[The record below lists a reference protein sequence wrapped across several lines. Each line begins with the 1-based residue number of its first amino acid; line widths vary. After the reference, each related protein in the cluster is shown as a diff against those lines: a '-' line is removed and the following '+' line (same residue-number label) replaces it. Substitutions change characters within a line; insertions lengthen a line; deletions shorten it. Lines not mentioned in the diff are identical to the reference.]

1 MSKPISNLAFRKGL
15 EASKVDNDTIE
26 KLVANAVANGIVSP
40 TSRVGK
46 LEFAPQ
52 EVKDAWAK
60 FQEVAK
66 RNLVDWNESLP
77 TGQEISK
84 VSLNCNK

>member
-1 MSKPISNLAFRKGL
+1 MSKPISNLQFRKGL
-15 EASKVDNDTIE
+15 EASKVDKDTVE
-26 KLVANAVANGIVSP
+26 KLVANAIANGIVSP

-52 EVKDAWAK
+52 EVKDAWKK

-77 TGQEISK
+77 NGQGITK
-84 VSLNCNK
+84 VSLNCSK

>member
-1 MSKPISNLAFRKGL
+1 MSKPISNLQFRKGL
-15 EASKVDNDTIE
+15 EASGLDKPTVDKMTATAI
-26 KLVANAVANGIVSP
+26 ANGIVSP